1 MTVRDYYDI
10 LGVGRKASD
19 DDIKAAYRK
28 LVKITHTDLYPEKEE
43 EFKELNEA
51 YGVLSD
57 ENKRARYDRFGKEG
71 LKQGFVPPDEGS
83 GNFWGDFGVGTGPFA
98 DILRSMFSGDK
109 VEQARAR
116 QRADDL
122 LKDLQSQRARATA
135 EGSARTT
142 TNQPPNNHSKSTAS
156 AQPNIKFGLGDVKVP
171 QEEFSLMAGLAKVE
185 GMRGPVTIEH
195 DEYRILKDKE
205 GNTRVEVK
213 MSRFIKDGRIE
224 VTVGKPNTFETFKK
238 TRKDWVDASWIDQG
252 NVVGADMPKNYRSLI
267 GIINQVALTI
277 AHQDELTDVS
287 ITSLN
292 IAARVSF
299 PDDRKREVEGDRLRQ
314 ELVVE
319 SGNWMLVGIH
329 DEVRPKNAPA
339 EGGVASKPKASP
351 INYNEGLKMR
361 RKT

>member
-1 MTVRDYYDI
+1 MTYKDYYEI

-28 LVKITHTDLYPEKEE
+28 LVKITHTDIYPEKEE

-57 ENKRARYDRFGKEG
+57 VDKRARYDRFGKEG
-71 LKQGFVPPDEGS
+71 LKQGFVPPADGF
-83 GNFWGDFGVGTGPFA
+83 GDFWSEFGVGGGMFG

-109 VEQARAR
+109 AEQARAR
-116 QRADDL
+116 QRAEEM
-122 LKDLQSQRARATA
+122 LKDLQAQQERTRTEGAT
-135 EGSARTT
+135 RTT
-142 TNQPPNNHSKSTAS
+142 VNRPSNDHPKSTRS
-156 AQPNIKFGLGDVKVP
+156 AQPNIKFGLGDIKIP
-171 QEEFSLMAGLAKVE
+171 EEEFSLMAGLTKIE
-185 GMRGPVTIEH
+185 GMRGPVTLEH
-195 DEYRILKDKE
+195 DEYRILKDKM

-213 MSRFIKDGRIE
+213 MSRFIKDGRTE
-224 VTVGKPNTFETFKK
+224 VRVGKPGTFETFNK

-252 NVVGADMPKNYRSLI
+252 NVMGADMPKNYRSLI
-267 GIINQVALTI
+267 GLVNQVALTI
-277 AHQDELTDVS
+277 SHQDELTDVT

-314 ELVVE
+314 ELVIE
-319 SGNWMLVGIH
+319 SGKWLFTGVD
-329 DEVRPKNAPA
+329 DEVKPKNMPV
-339 EGGVASKPKASP
+339 EGGMASKPKSAP
-351 INYNEGLKMR
+351 INLNEGLKMR